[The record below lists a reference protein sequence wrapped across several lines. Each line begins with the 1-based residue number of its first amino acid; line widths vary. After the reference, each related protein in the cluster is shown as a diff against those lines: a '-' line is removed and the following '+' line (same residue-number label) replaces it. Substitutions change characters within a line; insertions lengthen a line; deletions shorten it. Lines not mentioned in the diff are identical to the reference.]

1 MIELSNRL
9 RRKDKV
15 ISHQIEGKEIL
26 LRLDSGEYYALDE
39 VGRRIWELCD
49 GTRSVGE
56 VVATVS
62 EEYDAPEDTIRA
74 DAVELLQNLLDE
86 KLVHFDGGT

>member
-1 MIELSNRL
+1 MIDSDSRL

-15 ISHQIEGKEIL
+15 LAHQVEGKEVL

-39 VGRRIWELCD
+39 VGSCIWALCD

-56 VVATVS
+56 VVAKLD
-62 EEYDAPEDTIRA
+62 EEYDAPPDTIRS
-74 DAVELLQNLLDE
+74 DALELLQDLLDE
-86 KLVHFDGGT
+86 KLVYVDG